1 MKKSFLLFIVFTNLI
16 FNLNTLAQHQAFNF
30 NQVDTVINNAIK
42 EHAFPGA
49 QILIWQHGNTLYDRP
64 FGNFTYDSESPKVTN
79 KTIYDLAS
87 VTKVIAT
94 TTAAMIC
101 YDRKLFSLDDPV
113 VKYIPEFGVNGKE
126 NITIKNLL
134 LHNTGLPA
142 WKKFYETCKNKEEVL
157 KEIYSSGLEYPTGE
171 KTVYSDLGIIT
182 LGKIIEKVT
191 GKSLDEFCKDEIFI
205 PLKMN
210 STFFNPPDSLKQY
223 CAPTEVDNY
232 WRNKILQGE
241 VHDETS
247 AMLNGVAGHAG
258 LFSTATDIAKLMA
271 VLINKGM
278 LDGKTFIKQSTI
290 ELFTKRYS
298 DQSSRALGWDTKSE
312 TGSSSGDYFSSN
324 SYGHTGFTGTS
335 VWVDPQRNLF
345 VIFLTNRVY
354 PTRDNSKISKVRPEL
369 HNAVIKSIEQSNE
382 K

>member
-1 MKKSFLLFIVFTNLI
+1 MKKLLILLIVLTNLVP
-16 FNLNTLAQHQAFNF
+16 NLSTLAQHQAFNF
-30 NQVDTVINNAIK
+30 NQVDSVINNAI
-42 EHAFPGA
+42 EVHAFPGA
-49 QILIWQHGNTLYDRP
+49 QILIWQDGNTLYDKS
-64 FGNFTYDSESPKVTN
+64 FGNFNYDSKSPKVTN

-113 VKYIPEFGVNGKE
+113 AKYIPEFGVNGKE

-142 WKKFYETCKNKEEVL
+142 WKKFYESCKNKEEVL
-157 KEIYSSGLEYPTGE
+157 KEIYSSELEYPTGE

-191 GKSLDEFCKDEIFI
+191 GKSLDKFCKDEIFI

-278 LDGKTFIKQSTI
+278 LDGKRFIKQSTI

-298 DQSSRALGWDTKSE
+298 EQSSRALGWDTKSE

-354 PTRDNSKISKVRPEL
+354 PTRNNSKISKVRPEL
-369 HNAVIKSIEQSNE
+369 HNAVIKSIE
-382 K
+382 